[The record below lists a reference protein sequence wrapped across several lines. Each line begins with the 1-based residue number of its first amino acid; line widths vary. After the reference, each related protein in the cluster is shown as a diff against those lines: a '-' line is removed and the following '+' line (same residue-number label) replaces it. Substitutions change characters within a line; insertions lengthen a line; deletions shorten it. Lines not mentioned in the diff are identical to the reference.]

1 MRADVLMAIESCD
14 VERMGRVITVAR
26 SLGHGS
32 TPEIEELVERLSS
45 PQSDCHRPRNRT
57 DRHRHLPLLGL
68 VLPIEM
74 LLVARQC

>member
-1 MRADVLMAIESCD
+1 
-14 VERMGRVITVAR
+14 
-26 SLGHGS
+26 
-32 TPEIEELVERLSS
+32 LSS

-57 DRHRHLPLLGL
+57 DRHHHLPLLGL